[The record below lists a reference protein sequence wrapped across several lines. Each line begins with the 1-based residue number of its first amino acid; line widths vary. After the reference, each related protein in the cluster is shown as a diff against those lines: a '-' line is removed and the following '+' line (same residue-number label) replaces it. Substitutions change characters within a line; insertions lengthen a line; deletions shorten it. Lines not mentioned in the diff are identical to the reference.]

1 MRFPQFLNVIG
12 LGERHPYQLGYFST
26 PVVGGN
32 RVLWNIALERL
43 GVVPIEQR
51 HSESM
56 DIKSGVVYS
65 WVVDLFILLSLG
77 Q

>member
-1 MRFPQFLNVIG
+1 MGSRG
-12 LGERHPYQLGYFST
+12 LL
-26 PVVGGN
+26 VGGAGTPP
-32 RVLWNIALERL
+32 RDL
-43 GVVPIEQR
+43 PIEQR

-77 Q
+77 QRGHWRQRVGQ